1 MSLLTKIFGDSSS
14 RIAGQHQLQ
23 VEKINKLEPQF
34 EAFSIEELK
43 NKTQEFKERLQ
54 KGEALDDILPEAF
67 AAVREA
73 AKRTIGQ
80 RHFDVQLIGGMVL
93 HQGRIA
99 EMKTGEGKTLAATLA
114 VYLNALEGKGAHVVT
129 VNDYLSK
136 RDTNWMGAIYHAL
149 GLTVGCLQ
157 HEISYLYEPQIIDK
171 NEVTVEM
178 ENLKQVA
185 RGEAYAAD
193 ITYGTNNEFGFDY
206 LRDNMVDDLSQM
218 AQRAAGHHFAIVD
231 EVDSILIDEA
241 RTPLIISAPDAES
254 TKLYET
260 FARIVP
266 RLKENEDYNI
276 DEKMRVSTLTEAGI
290 EKVEKELGLGNIY
303 TEGGVRYVHHLEQ
316 ALRAQTL
323 FRLDK
328 DYVVKNGEIIIV
340 DEFTGRLMH
349 GRRYSEG
356 LHQALEAKEGVEVQK
371 ESRTLATI
379 TFQNYFRMY
388 KKLAGMTGT
397 AFTSAE
403 EFSKVYKLEVVQI
416 PTNKPMVRAD
426 LPDSVY
432 RTEPGKFQ
440 AVIREIKK
448 CHEAGQPVLV
458 GTVSIEKNEI
468 LGQLLAREGIPH
480 EILNAKNHERE
491 AQIIAKAGEPGAVT
505 IATNM
510 AGRGVDIKLGGFGAR
525 QAVSESVKNS
535 QREFSAQAN
544 RSFSSANGGGT
555 MPARDSIVSETTLP
569 RAGENNEEHEKVVN
583 AGGLHIIGTERHE
596 ARRIDNQLR
605 GRSGRQGDPG
615 SSRFFVSLEDDLM
628 RIFAP
633 ERIKRMMEILKVP
646 EDQPIENKMISRAIE
661 SAQAK
666 IEGFNFDLRKH
677 VLEYDD
683 VMNKQ
688 RETIYRKRREILE
701 SSDLRQQ
708 VLDMISEQ
716 ITQVINF
723 HTQETYKD
731 NWNFEEI
738 FENLSSIFP
747 LPNQARQ
754 DMKDTKTKDDLINYL
769 IELARKAYEN
779 KEKEIGEDKIRNVE
793 KMVYLRTIDM
803 LWMDHLDEMEHL
815 RDSVRLRAY
824 GQKDP
829 LVEYK
834 NEGHKLFQRLL
845 STIQSNFVGMIYKVS
860 LTAPAAQPA
869 PTISRRPPTLFGN
882 QSTPS
887 KVSNKKIGR
896 NDPCSCGSGKK
907 YKKCCGR

>member
-14 RIAGQHQLQ
+14 RIAGQYQST

-34 EAFSIEELK
+34 EAFSIEQLK
-43 NKTQEFKERLQ
+43 SKTQEFKERLQ
-54 KGEALDDILPEAF
+54 KGEALDDLLPEAF

-93 HQGRIA
+93 HEGKIA

-171 NEVTVEM
+171 NEVTIEM
-178 ENLKQVA
+178 ENLKQVM
-185 RGEAYAAD
+185 RGEAYRAD

-206 LRDNMVDDLSQM
+206 LRDNMVEDLSQM
-218 AQRAAGHHFAIVD
+218 AQRVAGHHFAIVD

-260 FARIVP
+260 FAHVVP

-290 EKVEKELGLGNIY
+290 EKVEKALGLGNIY

-416 PTNKPMVRAD
+416 PTNKPMIRGD

-458 GTVSIEKNEI
+458 GTVSIEKNET
-468 LGQLLAREGIPH
+468 LGQLLAREGIAH

-510 AGRGVDIKLGGFGAR
+510 AGRGVDIVLGGRIKEGEQTGAL
-525 QAVSESVKNS
+525 K
-535 QREFSAQAN
+535 
-544 RSFSSANGGGT
+544 
-555 MPARDSIVSETTLP
+555 ARNDQVI
-569 RAGENNEEHEKVVN
+569 K

-731 NWNFEEI
+731 NWNYEEI
-738 FENLSSIFP
+738 YENLNTIFP
-747 LPNQARQ
+747 LPLPARQ
-754 DMKDTKTKDDLINYL
+754 DMKDAKTKDDLIDYL
-769 IELARKAYEN
+769 VGLASKAYEN
-779 KEKEIGEDKIRNVE
+779 KEKEIGEDKIRQVE

-869 PTISRRPPTLFGN
+869 PTIVRRPPMMFGSQPVAGGKKMGLPVGAKN
-882 QSTPS
+882 T
-887 KVSNKKIGR
+887 KVGR
-896 NDPCSCGSGKK
+896 NDPCPCGSGKK
-907 YKKCCGR
+907 YKRCGFVNSEEHQKFINKKQYEEFKRN